1 MSVAVIVLVFGVVT
15 IVAHSLMAR
24 SIRGEAES
32 LGLNKTRW
40 MVFIFVGGI
49 PAMAVYW
56 SKKNAAVRRLN
67 CEKRSGILDQQN
79 GSLTSD

>member
-24 SIRGEAES
+24 SIRDEAES

-56 SKKNAAVRRLN
+56 SERNAAVRRLN
-67 CEKRSGILDQQN
+67 CEKRSGISDQKM
-79 GSLTSD
+79 DR